1 MANAADSKTKR
12 TAPKP
17 TAKATHA
24 RSARAREEAARQR
37 RQRILWAA
45 VASGLV
51 VVLIAALVVVKA
63 ASGGKSSTPPAAAAN
78 PAVPASLLASLA
90 AIPPSQL
97 AQAERLVG
105 SNVGAPSPIS
115 DTPLTSAGKPEV
127 FYLGAEY
134 CPYCAAE
141 RWAMVVAL
149 EHFGS
154 FSGLTETHSSSID
167 TDPNTPT
174 FAFHGATYTSP
185 YLSFPGVE
193 TTTNQPQGNFYAPL
207 DSPTPAQAALVEKYT
222 QGTIPF
228 VDFGGKAILKSP
240 QYDPKILAGLT
251 VDQVAAQIQD
261 LNSPIGRAVEAS
273 AARDIVTLCQ
283 LTGGQPS
290 SVCSAF
296 AGSSAS

>member
-12 TAPKP
+12 TAPKS
-17 TAKATHA
+17 TARPTHA
-24 RSARAREEAARQR
+24 RSARAREEAAR
-37 RQRILWAA
+37 RQRILWA
-45 VASGLV
+45 VGASALV
-51 VVLIAALVVVKA
+51 VVLIVVLVVVKA
-63 ASGGKSSTPPAAAAN
+63 SSGGKSSGPPAAASAN

-105 SNVGAPSPIS
+105 ANVGAPSPIS
-115 DTPLTSAGKPEV
+115 DTPLTSAGRPEV
-127 FYLGAEY
+127 FYLGAEF

-149 EHFGS
+149 GHFGS

-167 TDPNTPT
+167 VDPDTPT
-174 FAFHGATYTSP
+174 FAFHGTTYSSP
-185 YLSFPGVE
+185 YLSFVGVE

-207 DSPTPAQAALVEKYT
+207 DNPTPAQTALLVKYN
-222 QGTIPF
+222 GGNIPF
-228 VDFGGKAILKSP
+228 VDFGGKAVIKSP

-251 VDQVAAQIQD
+251 VDQVAAQVPN
-261 LNSPIGRAVEAS
+261 LNTAIGQAVEAS
-273 AARDIVTLCQ
+273 AARDISTICQ
-283 LTGGQPS
+283 MTGGQPS
-290 SVCSAF
+290 NVCSAF